1 MNQIRIILASALAI
15 AATNTSAID
24 VNTTGISQ
32 WVCGGAGEQE
42 RIQLKGLESEATTE
56 LMFVSGKRGGYLA
69 DVDFVVRDQRGGTVL
84 QGRADGPKC
93 LLTVPV
99 GRYKVD
105 ATHAGAKRSAN
116 FQVTR
121 APGNPAR
128 TVLTFPADPSDTIAS
143 SAQEKAGVKVK

>member
-116 FQVTR
+116 FHVTR